1 MDSIEITSELNK
13 IQNIH
18 SSLNETNPQTY
29 IIFQETFRHKLSIK
43 QHEWLDT
50 KINDL
55 VNKEESKI
63 QSLSE
68 NINLDI
74 ASLPLLEKMDNSP
87 TMRISRP
94 LASLLGDK

>member
-1 MDSIEITSELNK
+1 MDSIEITTELHK
-13 IQNIH
+13 IGNIH

-29 IIFQETFRHKLSIK
+29 IIFQETFRHKLSMK

-63 QSLSE
+63 QALSE
-68 NINLDI
+68 NIDLDI
-74 ASLPLLEKMDNSP
+74 ASLSLLEKMDNNP
-87 TMRISRP
+87 VMRVLELPEHNSI
-94 LASLLGDK
+94 G

>member
-1 MDSIEITSELNK
+1 MDSIEITTELHK

-29 IIFQETFRHKLSIK
+29 IIFQETFRHKLSMK

-55 VNKEESKI
+55 VNKEQTKVE
-63 QSLSE
+63 SLSE
-68 NINLDI
+68 IIDLDI
-74 ASLPLLEKMDNSP
+74 ASLSLLEKMDNNP
-87 TMRISRP
+87 ELRVISRNIE
-94 LASLLGDK
+94 D